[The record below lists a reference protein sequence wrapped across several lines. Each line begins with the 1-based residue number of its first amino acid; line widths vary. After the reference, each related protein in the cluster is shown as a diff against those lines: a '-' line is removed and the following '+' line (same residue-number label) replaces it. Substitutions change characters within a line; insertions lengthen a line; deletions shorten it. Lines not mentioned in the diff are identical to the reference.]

1 MSDAEPAG
9 RVSPAAISDRIL
21 VARAVDQDA
30 EAFGELVRRH
40 APLMRAYVSRIVGSL
55 SAADDVV
62 QDAFLVAWRQLPT
75 LRDGSAVRA
84 WLMRIASRE
93 ALLHVRRRPS
103 DAPLD
108 GWDVATLAV
117 DTQPEARAIR
127 NAQLQALSLALDELP
142 EAQRRCW
149 LLREMAELS
158 YSEIAEEMDL
168 PVSTVRGNLARARTS
183 ITIRMEEWR

>member
-1 MSDAEPAG
+1 MGDAEPVGAG
-9 RVSPAAISDRIL
+9 ALAALSDRIL
-21 VARAVDQDA
+21 VDRAVDQDA
-30 EAFGELVRRH
+30 DAFGELVRRH
-40 APLMRAYVSRIVGSL
+40 SPLMRAYVSRIVGSL

-103 DAPLD
+103 DATLD
-108 GWDVATLAV
+108 DLDVAALAL
-117 DTQPEARAIR
+117 DTQPESRAIR
-127 NAQLQALSLALDELP
+127 NAQLQALSNALNDLP

-149 LLREMAELS
+149 LLREVAELS
-158 YSEIAEEMDL
+158 YGEIAEELDL

-183 ITIRMEEWR
+183 ITIRMEE